1 MGGSSG
7 NIVVLQ
13 VLPSLVTGGVE
24 RGTIEMTQAIA
35 EAGWSPL
42 VASAGGRLV
51 PAVEHA
57 GGRHISLPLASRN
70 PMTIWR
76 NAARLASVIRAERVS
91 IVHAR
96 SRAPAWSCLLAC
108 RQTGTHFVTTY
119 HGTYNEDLPFKRRY
133 NSVMAKGERVI
144 VASRF
149 IADLIARQH
158 QTDPARIRVIPRG
171 VDPALFDPGAVAG
184 HRLARL
190 AQAWQL
196 PHGASHRAAAW
207 AADELEGAGGADRGT
222 RTPRPARH
230 LLCAGRLGPGPA
242 SLFRQSDPTG
252 RDPRHC
258 RPAASGRRVRRYAG
272 GADARRRRGA
282 RLHASP
288 RRSAGW

>member
-1 MGGSSG
+1 M
-7 NIVVLQ
+7 
-13 VLPSLVTGGVE
+13 
-24 RGTIEMTQAIA
+24 
-35 EAGWSPL
+35 
-42 VASAGGRLV
+42 

-96 SRAPAWSCLLAC
+96 SRAPGWSTLLAC
-108 RQTGTHFVTTY
+108 RQAGAHFVTTY

-144 VASRF
+144 AASRF
-149 IADLIARQH
+149 IADLIKQQH

-171 VDPALFDPGAVAG
+171 VDPVLFDPGAVAG

-196 PHGASHRAAAW
+196 PHGASIV
-207 AADELEGAGGADRGT
+207 
-222 RTPRPARH
+222 
-230 LLCAGRLGPGPA
+230 LLPGRLTSWKGQAVLIEALARLARRDICCVLVGSTRAGKPIPA
-242 SLFRQSDPTG
+242 SLIRLAETLGIADQLRLTG
-252 RDPRHC
+252 ECNDM
-258 RPAASGRRVRRYAG
+258 PAALLL
-272 GADARRRRGA
+272 ADVVV
-282 RLHASP
+282 HASTRSEAFGRVVIEAQAMGRPVIASDLGGPVETVNMASPAGACPPAMPAPWP
-288 RRSAGW
+288 RP